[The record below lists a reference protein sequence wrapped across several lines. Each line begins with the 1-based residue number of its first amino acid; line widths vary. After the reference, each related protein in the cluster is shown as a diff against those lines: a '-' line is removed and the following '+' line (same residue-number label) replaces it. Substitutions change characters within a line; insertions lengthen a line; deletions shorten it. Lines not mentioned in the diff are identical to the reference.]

1 MENMTNKLTKFRK
14 WLQRGRPTNDD
25 SVERVVE
32 ADVNPRTYR
41 SDMKDNNLTAKQ
53 QRFVEEYQVDLNA
66 TQAAIRVGYSKKT
79 ATQSASRLLTNV
91 NVQKA
96 LESGREELS
105 RKTGMSAAWVLEE
118 LRKRYNAL
126 VDENNHSGSCKPLEL
141 IGKHFVMFSD
151 KHIHTG
157 LNDGPIETRDLTE
170 IERARAVGFI
180 IVKAERERA
189 HTEH

>member
-1 MENMTNKLTKFRK
+1 MSKKPSKFRK
-14 WLQRGRPTNDD
+14 WLQRWQRPTNDD
-25 SVERVVE
+25 SVERLVE
-32 ADVNPRTYR
+32 ADANPRTYR
-41 SDMKDNNLTAKQ
+41 SDMKDNNLTGKQ
-53 QRFVEEYQVDLNA
+53 QRFVDEYLVDLNA
-66 TQAAIRVGYSKKT
+66 TQAAIRAGYSKK
-79 ATQSASRLLTNV
+79 SANTNGPRLLV
-91 NVQKA
+91 NAGIQA
-96 LESGREELS
+96 AIEFGREELS

-141 IGKHFVMFSD
+141 IGNHFVMFSD